1 MADIG
6 FANVEV
12 LSAVNTKVL
21 AINNTR
27 VSRGKGYGLMTPIA
41 TFEVAVS
48 DILNALDLQPDFKEL
63 CEQMKAL
70 QEMWDVEEAHGKA
83 DDILCEALR
92 QLGYN
97 ELVDLYEKVDKWY
110 S

>member
-1 MADIG
+1 MAD
-6 FANVEV
+6 
-12 LSAVNTKVL
+12 L
-21 AINNTR
+21 
-27 VSRGKGYGLMTPIA
+27 
-41 TFEVAVS
+41 
-48 DILNALDLQPDFKEL
+48 KEL

-70 QEMWDVEEAHGKA
+70 QDIWDIEEAHGKA
-83 DDILCEALR
+83 DDILCKALK